1 MAAEIRE
8 KNLRIA
14 FFNST
19 PQVRGACE
27 AESAVMISLDDTL
40 WAD

>member
-1 MAAEIRE
+1 MLAMAAQIRE

-19 PQVRGACE
+19 PQVHSIARDGFGGACRLG
-27 AESAVMISLDDTL
+27 VK
-40 WAD
+40 